1 MVVCTAGEVA
11 VSTSLDEREVLT
23 NSEVVLASGAKKLS
37 LSGSGTA
44 FVVLGD

>member
-23 NSEVVLASGAKKLS
+23 KKQVVYVSGAKKIS
-37 LSGSGTA
+37 LSGSGTV
-44 FVVLGD
+44 FLVLGN

>member
-23 NSEVVLASGAKKLS
+23 KSEVVLVSGAKKLS
-37 LSGSGTA
+37 LSGSGTV
-44 FVVLGD
+44 FLVLGD

>member
-1 MVVCTAGEVA
+1 

-23 NSEVVLASGAKKLS
+23 KSDVVFASGAKKMS

>member
-11 VSTSLDEREVLT
+11 VSTSLEEREFLIK
-23 NSEVVLASGAKKLS
+23 SEVVFVSAAKKLS

-44 FVVLGD
+44 FVILGD